1 MAHCN
6 TKTVNDSNQSTIIM
20 IKSSED
26 KWSILNQEIKIFIQ
40 KIQKHT
46 YNTHGHDIQQLHTSG
61 NLWKWKMVNKLQ
73 HSVCKIQ
80 SQDHRYRKGE
90 SRERQADCVSKKI
103 HLEHVLCLRYCFGLN
118 WAAEAG
124 WFSSNCKPIRHNHSQ
139 RAKQDHG
146 IIYSYRTLSK
156 SQTPGEKN
164 LHLSQKVNSAPF
176 FPKSHK
182 NRHTV

>member
-1 MAHCN
+1 
-6 TKTVNDSNQSTIIM
+6 
-20 IKSSED
+20 
-26 KWSILNQEIKIFIQ
+26 
-40 KIQKHT
+40 
-46 YNTHGHDIQQLHTSG
+46 
-61 NLWKWKMVNKLQ
+61 MVNKLR

-90 SRERQADCVSKKI
+90 RSRERQADCVSKKI
-103 HLEHVLCLRYCFGLN
+103 RLEHVLCPRYCFGLN

-164 LHLSQKVNSAPF
+164 LNLSQKVTSAPF

-182 NRHTV
+182 NGLLWLLHKTLTHGIDSETRLTYSHKHIKY